1 MSLSEEQVYN
11 DGTIMNVT
19 SWEWENIKMPPIK
32 MNSRI
37 QLLGEFDRM
46 EGVVE
51 LANVRIHTQQKCWP
65 KWVELNG
72 YAFIWAEFEK
82 FHKRYRHS
90 LREYEYTAVDSTI
103 LDKLSFVAPLY
114 HEKKN
119 FRTLCKVILNT

>member
-1 MSLSEEQVYN
+1 
-11 DGTIMNVT
+11 
-19 SWEWENIKMPPIK
+19 

-72 YAFIWAEFEK
+72 YAFSWTEFERIID
-82 FHKRYRHS
+82 KRYRHS

-114 HEKKN
+114 YEKKT
-119 FRTLCKVILNT
+119 FEHCAR